1 MFYAFVIRLFICCCG
16 LKVIDGLRTIC
27 RLLDLGCF
35 CFFLNDKERCANH
48 CETGC
53 CGQGRLIDCRQPLG
67 SHKYAET
74 RPPPAQ
80 RHDSGVIGKTS
91 PQLAPPVFTFHLDV
105 AKNNVESGSR
115 TWVIRNTKSF
125 PNHSTTTSLAQF
137 AFVDWWLQLQ
147 EMEHA

>member
-1 MFYAFVIRLFICCCG
+1 MQIVGFGLLLF
-16 LKVIDGLRTIC
+16 
-27 RLLDLGCF
+27 F
-35 CFFLNDKERCANH
+35 FFLNDKERCANH

-91 PQLAPPVFTFHLDV
+91 PQPAPPVFTFHLDV
-105 AKNNVESGSR
+105 AENNVESGSR